1 MCNFGDF
8 FLPNVRKKCI
18 FANMKLNDEDMDNK
32 TDKPAAANRTNRT
45 SLKKKAFL
53 DALVNN
59 DGNVTKACDSS
70 GIGRTTFYRWKD
82 EDQDFAASVESVNES
97 LLDTA
102 ESELHKLIK
111 KGNVTAIIFYLKTR
125 GKERGY
131 IERTETD
138 SKVTVQD
145 AEKLRNDILSGL
157 FDEQS

>member
-1 MCNFGDF
+1 MN
-8 FLPNVRKKCI
+8 
-18 FANMKLNDEDMDNK
+18 LNDKDMDNK
-32 TDKPAAANRTNRT
+32 TDKPAAGNSTNST
-45 SLKKKAFL
+45 SFKKKAFL
-53 DALVNN
+53 EALKANTGNISEASKAVCIDRKTYYNWRDN
-59 DGNVTKACDSS
+59 DP
-70 GIGRTTFYRWKD
+70 
-82 EDQDFAASVESVNES
+82 DFAASVESVNES

-111 KGNVTAIIFYLKTR
+111 KGNVAAIIFYLKTK
-125 GKERGY
+125 GKGRGY

>member
-1 MCNFGDF
+1 MN
-8 FLPNVRKKCI
+8 
-18 FANMKLNDEDMDNK
+18 LNDEDMDNK
-32 TDKPAAANRTNRT
+32 TGKQDTKANGSGNSTNST

-53 DALVNN
+53 EALKANTGNISEASKAVCIDRKTYYNWRDN
-59 DGNVTKACDSS
+59 DPV
-70 GIGRTTFYRWKD
+70 
-82 EDQDFAASVESVNES
+82 FAASVESVNES

-111 KGNVTAIIFYLKTR
+111 KGNVAAIIFYLKTK
-125 GKERGY
+125 GKGRGY